1 MKVKHVHLIWRPVQW
16 KTERSLDLH
25 QKFDSTF
32 WLEIEV
38 KVDQNALFPQ
48 EHFLTPD
55 QICVA
60 RNMVLLRTLR
70 SPVSSKLL
78 YRIRSDKTKFVFA
91 AAQKRFNSNVSTIED
106 GDPIHR
112 VDLRVG
118 KIAEVSMHPDAEHLY
133 IEKG

>member
-1 MKVKHVHLIWRPVQW
+1 
-16 KTERSLDLH
+16 
-25 QKFDSTF
+25 
-32 WLEIEV
+32 
-38 KVDQNALFPQ
+38 
-48 EHFLTPD
+48 
-55 QICVA
+55 
-60 RNMVLLRTLR
+60 MVLLRTLR

-91 AAQKRFNSNVSTIED
+91 AVKRFNSNVSTIED

-118 KIAEVSMHPDAEHLY
+118 KIAEISMHPDAEHLY